1 MVAAVAAGCTA
12 AVYSIGRNL
21 YTNPDVQYV
30 VLLAWRAFCRDIFT
44 IVCVCSLT
52 YDTRGDAVPESDKIS
67 KRAEGYSSS
76 FYRGVQSKKENT
88 KIFG

>member
-1 MVAAVAAGCTA
+1 MGGKFSWFKVDVLPVVAAVAAGCTA
-12 AVYSIGRNL
+12 AVYSIARNL
-21 YTNPDVQYV
+21 YTNPDVH
-30 VLLAWRAFCRDIFT
+30 
-44 IVCVCSLT
+44 LT
-52 YDTRGDAVPESDKIS
+52 YDTRGDPVPENDKIS